1 MSCWAHGSKVLSP
14 VIAAAGLAQVLA
26 HTEPSPTLAFFH
38 TDLKTIPLTNTMQM
52 PEICE
57 AIVKQ
62 VSEVSWGMVRSSL
75 NTCLGL
81 FE

>member
-1 MSCWAHGSKVLSP
+1 MSCWAHGAKVLSP

-26 HTEPSPTLAFFH
+26 HTEPGPTLAFFH
-38 TDLKTIPLTNTMQM
+38 ADLKTIPLTNTMQM

-62 VSEVSWGMVRSSL
+62 VSEVSWGDGEVIIEHVS
-75 NTCLGL
+75 GVV
-81 FE
+81 

>member
-1 MSCWAHGSKVLSP
+1 MSCWAHGAKVLSP

-26 HTEPSPTLAFFH
+26 HTEHNPTLAFFH
-38 TDLKTIPLTNTMQM
+38 TDLKPLPLTDIMQM

-62 VSEVSWGMVRSSL
+62 VSEVSWGMVR
-75 NTCLGL
+75 L
-81 FE
+81 FFSV